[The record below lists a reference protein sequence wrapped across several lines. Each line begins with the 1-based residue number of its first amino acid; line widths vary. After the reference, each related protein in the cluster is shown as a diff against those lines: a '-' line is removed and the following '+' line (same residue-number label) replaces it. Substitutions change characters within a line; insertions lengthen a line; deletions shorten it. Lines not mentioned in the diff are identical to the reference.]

1 MGWVAQKI
9 PHQGNGK
16 DQALSKQRK
25 VKDLKSC
32 AKVACAHLGW
42 KGTIFRVKQPEEFR
56 EFLLPK
62 TTVFL
67 LVTNIEGKI

>member
-32 AKVACAHLGW
+32 AKVACAHLG
-42 KGTIFRVKQPEEFR
+42 
-56 EFLLPK
+56 
-62 TTVFL
+62 
-67 LVTNIEGKI
+67 